1 MTIPVVDTVTAER
14 ETVQFKLEGMHHSR
28 RRVGGGGVKDG
39 FDCQQTTQYY
49 R

>member
-14 ETVQFKLEGMHHSR
+14 EIVQLKLEGMHHSR
-28 RRVGGGGVKDG
+28 REGGGGVKDG
-39 FDCQQTTQYY
+39 FDYQQTIQFK

>member
-14 ETVQFKLEGMHHSR
+14 EIVQLKLEGMHHSR
-28 RRVGGGGVKDG
+28 REGGGVKDG
-39 FDCQQTTQYY
+39 FDYQQTIQFQ